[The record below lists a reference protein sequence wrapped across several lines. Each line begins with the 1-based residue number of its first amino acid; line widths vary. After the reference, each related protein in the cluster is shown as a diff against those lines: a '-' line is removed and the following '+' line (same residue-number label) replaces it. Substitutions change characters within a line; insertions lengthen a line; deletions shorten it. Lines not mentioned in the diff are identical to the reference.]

1 MKRNRIYMIMLF
13 FCVIVLGGCKAK
25 PRIETQEAEVLE
37 ETLRQENTQ
46 ESQMEEEPETSETS
60 IYVQVSGAVASP
72 GVYELPEGSRVFEA
86 IELAGGMTVEAD
98 AGQMNQAQTI
108 SDGEMIYVKSQGEQV
123 EGTSEIPFSEQT
135 QQEDGKVNL
144 NTATEEQLMT
154 LPGIGQAKAKSI
166 IAWREENGNFSK
178 IEDLMEIEGI
188 KEGVFSK
195 VKDSIKVD

>member
-1 MKRNRIYMIMLF
+1 MKRNRIYIIMLF
-13 FCVIVLGGCKAK
+13 ICMTVFGGCRAK
-25 PRIETQEAEVLE
+25 PQIETQGAEILE
-37 ETLRQENTQ
+37 DTKETEEKEQETLEK
-46 ESQMEEEPETSETS
+46 M

-86 IELAGGMTVEAD
+86 IELAGGILENAD
-98 AGQMNQAQTI
+98 AGQMNQAEVL
-108 SDGEMIYVKSQGEQV
+108 SDGEMIYVRSQGEAET
-123 EGTSEIPFSEQT
+123 EGALKV

-195 VKDSIKVD
+195 IKDSIKVN

>member
-86 IELAGGMTVEAD
+86 IELAGGMTTEAD